1 MEKLNTPLMN
11 QYYRIKSQYPDEILF
26 FRMGDF
32 YEMFGEDAKIA
43 SRILGIA
50 LTSRSHG
57 KSERVPLAGVPYH
70 AAERYISRLIK
81 AGKKVVIC
89 EQVEDPKKA
98 KGIVKRDVVEI
109 ITPGTITIDNIIDQ
123 QSNNFLAS
131 VTQGKDKMG
140 LAFVDLTTGEFKI
153 DQDVPSKILE
163 RISTISPSEVLLP
176 EEWSSEKIKGFKLDQ
191 DKMAITRTEGW
202 RFSYDF
208 AYRTLTDHFK
218 SKSLDGFGC
227 QEMDLGVAAA
237 GAALSYLNQ
246 TKKTSLDHITKVT
259 PVAYT
264 DQMFLD
270 SITLRN
276 LEIFH
281 SMGTEDKRNTLFFLL
296 NRTRTPM
303 GSRKL
308 RNWIARPL
316 LDRGA
321 IKKRH
326 DSVGELIKDKNI
338 PEDISRKLDQ
348 IMDLERLSGKLGYGK
363 ANPKDII
370 GLKGSLKVIPDI
382 VGSLGLAKSKLLQ
395 EIKDNIPDTGT
406 VVELIEKSICDDPP
420 VVLAEGGIIKMGYD
434 QDLDLL
440 KDEIAGNREWIAGL
454 QQKERERTRIPSL
467 KVGFNRVFGY
477 FIEVTKPHLS
487 KVPEDY
493 IRKQTMVNA
502 ERFVTPELKQKEE
515 IILGAEEK
523 IAQIEYELFMD
534 VRSKVAE
541 RTEEIQ
547 RTADLIAEL
556 DVLLSL
562 RDVALEQNYTRPEM
576 DESDEITIEDGR
588 HPVVERILEGEFVP
602 NDTRIDKDQRIHVI
616 TGPNM
621 AGKST
626 YLRQVGLI
634 VLMAQMGSFI
644 PAKKAKIG
652 IVDRIFTRVGALDN
666 IALGQSTFLMEMAET
681 ANILNNATH
690 SSLILLDEI
699 GRGTSTFDG
708 LSIAWAVTEF
718 IHNNPNLCSRTLVA
732 THYHEL
738 TELAKFLPRVK
749 NFNVA
754 VKEWQDEV
762 IFLRKIVPGGCDD
775 SFGIHVAKLAG
786 IPKEVLERAK
796 EILVDLEQGDLSY
809 EKLPKPKH
817 KPKVQHYQLSIF
829 SAKDNQIAQELKKID
844 TNKLTPIEAL
854 NKLNELK
861 NKAEE
866 SE

>member
-1 MEKLNTPLMN
+1 MENLNTPLMS
-11 QYYRIKSQYPDEILF
+11 QYYRIKSQYPAEILF

-43 SRILGIA
+43 SKILGIA

-81 AGKKVVIC
+81 AGKKGVIC

-109 ITPGTITIDNIIDQ
+109 ITPGTITIDNIIDE

-131 VTQGKDKMG
+131 LIQGKDKMG
-140 LAFVDLTTGEFKI
+140 LAFIDLTTGEFKI
-153 DQDVPSKILE
+153 DQGLPSKILE
-163 RISTISPSEVLLP
+163 RILTITPSEILLP
-176 EEWSSEKIKGFKLDQ
+176 EEWTSEKIKNLKLNNE
-191 DKMAITRTEGW
+191 KITITQTEGW

-208 AYRTLTDHFK
+208 AYRTLTEHFK
-218 SKSLDGFGC
+218 SKSLEGFGC
-227 QEMDLGVAAA
+227 ERMRLGITAA
-237 GAALSYLNQ
+237 GAALSYLTQ
-246 TKKTSLDHITKVT
+246 TKKTSLDHITKIS
-259 PVAYT
+259 PVVYT

-270 SITLRN
+270 STTLRN

-281 SMGTEDKRNTLFFLL
+281 SMGSEDKKNTLFCLL
-296 NRTRTPM
+296 NRTKTPM

-308 RNWIARPL
+308 KNWIARPL
-316 LDRGA
+316 LDMKA
-321 IKKRH
+321 IRKRH
-326 DSVGELIKDKNI
+326 DAVDEMIKNKSI
-338 PEDISRKLDQ
+338 SEDLSKKLDR
-348 IMDLERLSGKLGYGK
+348 IMDLERLTGKLGYGK
-363 ANPKDII
+363 ANPKDLI
-370 GLKGSLKVIPDI
+370 GLRDSLKVIPEIIDLLE
-382 VGSLGLAKSKLLQ
+382 SAKSELLQ
-395 EIKDNIPDTGT
+395 GIKSNIPQPKEL
-406 VVELIEKSICDDPP
+406 VNLIEKSICDEPP
-420 VVLAEGGIIKMGYD
+420 VILTEGGIIKRGYD
-434 QDLDLL
+434 RNLDLL
-440 KDEIAGNREWIAGL
+440 KNEIASNRGWIANL
-454 QQKERERTRIPSL
+454 QQKERKRTQIPSL
-467 KVGFNRVFGY
+467 KVGFNKVFGY

-487 KVPEDY
+487 KVPQEY

-502 ERFVTPELKQKEE
+502 ERFITPELKQKEE

-523 IAQIEYELFMD
+523 IAQIEYELFLD
-534 VRSKVAE
+534 IRSKVAE
-541 RTEEIQ
+541 KTEDIQ
-547 RTADLIAEL
+547 KTAEL
-556 DVLLSL
+556 LATLDVILSFGEK
-562 RDVALEQNYTRPEM
+562 ALDQNYTRPEIY
-576 DESDEITIEDGR
+576 ESDEIEIQDGR
-588 HPVVERILEGEFVP
+588 HPVVEKILEGEFVP
-602 NDTRIDKDQRIHVI
+602 NDTKIDQDQKIHVI

-634 VLMAQMGSFI
+634 VLMAQMGSFV

-681 ANILNNATH
+681 ANILNNAT
-690 SSLILLDEI
+690 SRSLILLDEI

-718 IHNNPNLCSRTLVA
+718 IHDHPDLRCRTLVA

-738 TELAKFLPRVK
+738 TELAKSLPQVK

-754 VKEWQDEV
+754 VKEWEDEV

-786 IPKEVLERAK
+786 IPKEVLDRAK
-796 EILVDLEQGDLSY
+796 EILIDLEQGELSY
-809 EKLPKPKH
+809 GKLPKPTQ
-817 KPKVQHYQLSIF
+817 KPKVKQYQLSIF
-829 SAKDNQIAQELKKID
+829 SAKDNLLTQELKRIDVNKI
-844 TNKLTPIEAL
+844 TPLEAL
-854 NKLNELK
+854 NKLEELK
-861 NKAEE
+861 KKAEE
-866 SE
+866 E